1 MIQNMQWGKG
11 SPLASATTFIHKLCL
26 SEVDLIERMA
36 WLYNGTTAIHK
47 LALHETQDP
56 RDSGSAVPAFH
67 WCVRERAGDC
77 EGERKGKLWLYYTF

>member
-26 SEVDLIERMA
+26 TEVDLIERMA

-47 LALHETQDP
+47 LALHKTQDP
-56 RDSGSAVPAFH
+56 RDSGSAVQ
-67 WCVRERAGDC
+67 RERAGDC
-77 EGERKGKLWLYYTF
+77 EGERKGKLWWYYTS